1 MIRKLA
7 AKVWNRCRSA
17 VTGRFVSK
25 EQAKANPRETV
36 CEVVRDEGD
45 RL

>member
-1 MIRKLA
+1 MKIIRHI
-7 AKVWNRCRSA
+7 WNRCRSA

-36 CEVVRDEGD
+36 CEKIEGE
-45 RL
+45 R